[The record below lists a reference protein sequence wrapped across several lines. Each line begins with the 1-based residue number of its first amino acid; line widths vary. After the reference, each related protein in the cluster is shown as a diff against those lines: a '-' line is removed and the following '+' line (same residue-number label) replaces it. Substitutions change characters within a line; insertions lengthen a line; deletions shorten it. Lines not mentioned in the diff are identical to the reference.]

1 MDERCI
7 ILQKTE
13 RLSCA
18 VARRSPAETAAS
30 LLRARP
36 STGRG
41 VPARARFWV
50 LLLIRVDGRLIRLL
64 RGVRRESSANAGLA
78 PPLPLR
84 GKAAQPDIGQH
95 LDRQQLAAAN
105 AEGTRRGQASDA
117 RRTPALRA
125 A

>member
-7 ILQKTE
+7 IQQKTE
-13 RLSCA
+13 RLSYA
-18 VARRSPAETAAS
+18 VVRRSPAETAAA

-50 LLLIRVDGRLIRLL
+50 LLLGRVDGRLI

-84 GKAAQPDIGQH
+84 GKAAQPDTGQH

-105 AEGTRRGQASDA
+105 AEGTRRGQASDG
-117 RRTPALRA
+117 RRTRASRA